1 VITLGEER
9 KFFTHQS
16 DANTF
21 EMKETK
27 MTTNTMKPVIVDGQ
41 VIPDYFVCRN
51 GDIWSTKRGDYLRK
65 LVVKASGNCPYPK
78 VALNING
85 KSHTKMA
92 HRVVCETWH
101 KFPVPIGVTKS
112 EWKQT
117 PDSVKALLRGGYQ
130 VNHID
135 HVVENYHPSNLEWVT
150 VKQNAQK
157 REEHR
162 VLNRR

>member
-1 VITLGEER
+1 
-9 KFFTHQS
+9 
-16 DANTF
+16 
-21 EMKETK
+21 MKETK

-65 LVVKASGNCPYPK
+65 LSVKVSGDPSKSLCPYPK
-78 VALNING
+78 VAISING
-85 KSHTKMA
+85 KSHKKLA
-92 HRVVCETWH
+92 HRVVCETLH
-101 KFPVPIGVTKS
+101 KFPVPFGVTKS

-135 HVVENYHPSNLEWVT
+135 HDVKNYHPSNLEWVT